1 MEVRID
7 LLGGLAGQV
16 RGWLFA
22 LPVGDGGD
30 FEHGRDLGP
39 YPCKLARLVERVH
52 KLPKCRIHCLQRMT
66 AQPTEPAM
74 PEPTDQPSSP
84 KPAHVYASQR
94 DWPAYFE
101 VMAGKPP
108 RETLTAALDAFEAE
122 GMPPRWHGSPNRES
136 EPNTHG
142 SESRATPPLAIDL
155 GCGEGRDTAELLRR
169 GWRVLAIDGHPDA
182 IRRLGERDDLVP
194 ADRVEIRYE
203 PFEGLVLPR
212 AKLINASFSLP
223 FCPPEHFEALWAV
236 ICEAIEPGGRFA
248 GQFFGDRDDWAPIPD
263 RSHQTRAEAEALL
276 AGFEVELFEEIED
289 DGKDALENPKHW
301 HRFDVVA
308 RMPGRKGSS

>member
-1 MEVRID
+1 
-7 LLGGLAGQV
+7 
-16 RGWLFA
+16 
-22 LPVGDGGD
+22 
-30 FEHGRDLGP
+30 
-39 YPCKLARLVERVH
+39 
-52 KLPKCRIHCLQRMT
+52 MT

-74 PEPTDQPSSP
+74 PDPTNQPSSR
-84 KPAHVYASQR
+84 KPAYVYASQR
-94 DWPAYFE
+94 DWPAYFD
-101 VMAGKPP
+101 VVAGKPP

-122 GMPPRWHGSPNRES
+122 GRPTAENQ
-136 EPNTHG
+136 
-142 SESRATPPLAIDL
+142 PPLAIDL
-155 GCGEGRDTAELLRR
+155 GCGEGRDTAELLGR

-212 AKLINASFSLP
+212 AMLVNASFSLP
-223 FCPPEHFEALWAV
+223 FCPPEHFEALWAA

-276 AGFEVELFEEIED
+276 ARFEVELFEEVED
-289 DGKDALENPKHW
+289 DSKDALENPKHW

-308 RMPGRKGSS
+308 RKPGRKGSS